1 MFDTHERILQ
11 RLHASGQEQF
21 SVEMIR
27 GIIDTVE
34 TEEIDRM
41 YEEYLRHEEDLAQE
55 REQWR
60 ADENTIDRIERQ
72 QYEAESQPT
81 NWKDAAEGLDEIP
94 FPELAQDREM
104 EW

>member
-34 TEEIDRM
+34 AEEIDRM
-41 YEEYLRHEEDLAQE
+41 YDEWR
-55 REQWR
+55 RETDPYTGR
-60 ADENTIDRIERQ
+60 D
-72 QYEAESQPT
+72 AEPVS
-81 NWKDAAEGLDEIP
+81 WADAADGLDEMP

>member
-11 RLHASGQEQF
+11 RLHDSGHKEF

-41 YEEYLRHEEDLAQE
+41 YDEWRRETDPHTNRDYEPVSWEDATEDL
-55 REQWR
+55 
-60 ADENTIDRIERQ
+60 DR
-72 QYEAESQPT
+72 
-81 NWKDAAEGLDEIP
+81 
-94 FPELAQDREM
+94 FPELADHRDMEM
-104 EW
+104 EM

>member
-11 RLHASGQEQF
+11 RLHDSGKKQF

-34 TEEIDRM
+34 TEELDRM
-41 YEEYLRHEEDLAQE
+41 YEEWR
-55 REQWR
+55 RET
-60 ADENTIDRIERQ
+60 DPYTIRDGEVVSW
-72 QYEAESQPT
+72 A
-81 NWKDAAEGLDEIP
+81 DAAEGLDDIP

>member
-11 RLHASGQEQF
+11 RLHASGQKEF

-41 YEEYLRHEEDLAQE
+41 YEQWRRETDPYTNQDYDAVSWEDATEDL
-55 REQWR
+55 
-60 ADENTIDRIERQ
+60 DT
-72 QYEAESQPT
+72 
-81 NWKDAAEGLDEIP
+81 
-94 FPELAQDREM
+94 FPELADNRDMEM
-104 EW
+104 EL

>member
-11 RLHASGQEQF
+11 RLHASGQQQF

-41 YEEYLRHEEDLAQE
+41 YDEWRRETDPYTNRDYEPTSWEEVTEDL
-55 REQWR
+55 
-60 ADENTIDRIERQ
+60 
-72 QYEAESQPT
+72 S
-81 NWKDAAEGLDEIP
+81 G
-94 FPELAQDREM
+94 FPELKDNSDMEM
-104 EW
+104 EL